1 MITLRRILVAT
12 DFSHA
17 SGIALSYGRA
27 LSRGFDAHLHVV
39 TVADNFFRIVGVEGY
54 FTDAGGHQRDA
65 EGIARD
71 LLAAAVGNRHAER
84 VPTTASVLSASTPA
98 VAIVSYAREHDID
111 LIVLGSHGHGGFA
124 HRIKGG
130 VAEEVIRLAPCPV
143 LAVKAGEH
151 DFITPDAEESAA
163 PRTSRQR

>member
-65 EGIARD
+65 EGIARE
-71 LLAAAVGNRHAER
+71 LLAAIVGTRHPDR
-84 VPTTASVLSASTPA
+84 SPTTSTILSASTPSI
-98 VAIVSYAREHDID
+98 AIAGYAREHDID
-111 LIVLGSHGHGGFA
+111 LIILGSHGHGGLA

-151 DFITPDAEESAA
+151 EFVTPDAEESATL
-163 PRTSRQR
+163 RTFHHR